1 MVTGESPYT
10 SMNLPPSGERPREP
24 RNRSS
29 AKSGIEI
36 QQRLVTYR
44 NAKPLDAAY
53 YTRVVREAPARAVD
67 MLLYKDMLR
76 DDEGLLLIEQALP
89 ELLKAYDTLDQE
101 IRARI
106 DGRVARVGP
115 NQKNKTFVNEILREV
130 GRIIR
135 HMPPISQTTQR

>member
-1 MVTGESPYT
+1 MNVPSSGDRPAES
-10 SMNLPPSGERPREP
+10 
-24 RNRSS
+24 RNRSN

-36 QQRLVTYR
+36 QQRLATYK
-44 NAKPLDAAY
+44 NAKPLDVAY

-89 ELLKAYDTLDQE
+89 ELLKTYDTLDQE

-106 DGRVARVGP
+106 DERVGRVGP
-115 NQKNKTFVNEILREV
+115 HQKNKTFVNEILREV
-130 GRIIR
+130 GRISR
-135 HMPPISQTTQR
+135 RMPPFRNRPAGDST